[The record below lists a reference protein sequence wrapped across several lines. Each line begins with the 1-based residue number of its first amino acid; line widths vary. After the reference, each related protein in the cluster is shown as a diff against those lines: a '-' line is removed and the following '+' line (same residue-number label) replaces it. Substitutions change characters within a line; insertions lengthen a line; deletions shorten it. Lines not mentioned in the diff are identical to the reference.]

1 MFSTSRRC
9 PAFLGS
15 IAIAALTIGMC
26 HSAHAAP
33 AAADPLVAPD
43 AGTAQADVTQAIA
56 EGSSIVVTATR
67 ANEIAPVTAS
77 LQTTQPQ
84 AIISRSFIE
93 DSLPA
98 TADFNQIALISPS
111 VSNFGGANGGGLSES
126 KAQIRGF
133 QDAEYNITYD
143 GVPFGD
149 TNDPSHHSNTF
160 FPSNTIETLVVDRGP
175 GNASNLGIATFGGS
189 MNLFSRTTREDAS
202 AEFKGSYGSW
212 NTWLAR
218 AVLQSG
224 AIDALGGSEIMVSG
238 QHIESDGARSFSP
251 FKSNNIFGKMMIP
264 IGPDVKL
271 TLLATYNENT
281 FNQPDK
287 DGVTPGQQA
296 LYGKDFSLNDDPAS
310 QNYYGYNHTH
320 KTTDFEVVKLEA
332 NLSPTATFENRAYT
346 YSYDNETL
354 SGNDVTLFAAA
365 TPTSAA
371 DIAAAN
377 KVTLTPGAAKLF
389 GVPGYTK
396 TNKYRMW
403 GDIAK
408 SRITLFDFATL
419 TAGLWIE
426 HGDTYRQQRDVD
438 LVTMAP
444 NFAEK
449 AVKNPVTGVA
459 TPADIKFDQNSET
472 NHVEEFAELELRP
485 FPGLTVTPGF
495 KHVEFTRKIMADY
508 NQTTRYAQNV
518 SDTYT
523 ADLPFLT
530 ANYAVNDR
538 MAVYGQFAKG
548 FLAPPLSVLYV
559 AKPDLSTVAPQK
571 STNYQ
576 AGFVYHGSHLS
587 IDADVYYIDFNNKF
601 TSFTSAVP
609 GEGTIF
615 INQGKAVYKGVEGQ
629 ATYAFANGLAVFAN
643 ASRNYAKTNNDG
655 LPHTQIANAPMW
667 TAAGGV
673 LFKSGPLRFSLIDKY
688 TGPQYAADGEP
699 AAYRLSGYNTAILSA
714 RYDIGP
720 VRIGVEVNDLFN
732 SRRATNITANKAYTD
747 PVTKVVSQPYD
758 QYYYQ
763 PGRSITGDITLS
775 F

>member
-1 MFSTSRRC
+1 MKSFTPRHR
-9 PAFLGS
+9 ALLGT
-15 IAIAALTIGMC
+15 IATAALLTGIGTP
-26 HSAHAAP
+26 AHAAGTS
-33 AAADPLVAPD
+33 AD
-43 AGTAQADVTQAIA
+43 ADQAIG
-56 EGSSIVVTATR
+56 EGSNIVVTATKP
-67 ANEIAPVTAS
+67 NEAAPVTAS
-77 LQTTQPQ
+77 LKATQPQ

-111 VSNFGGANGGGLSES
+111 VSNFGGVNGAGLSES

-160 FPSNTIETLVVDRGP
+160 FPSNTVETLVVDRGP

-189 MNLFSRTTREDAS
+189 MNLFSRATREDPS
-202 AEFKGSYGSW
+202 AELKASYGTW
-212 NTWLAR
+212 NTWLTR

-224 AIDALGGSEIMVSG
+224 AIDKLGGTEVMLSG
-238 QHIESDGARSFSP
+238 QHIESDGARSYSP
-251 FKSNNIFGKMMIP
+251 FKSNNIFGKVMIP

-271 TLLATYNENT
+271 TLLGTYNENS

-287 DGVTPGQQA
+287 DGVTSGQKA
-296 LYGKDFSLNDDPAS
+296 LYGKNFSLNNDPNS
-310 QNYYGYNHTH
+310 QSFYGYNYTH
-320 KTTDFEVVKLEA
+320 KTTDFEIVKLEA

-346 YSYDNETL
+346 YSYDNETV

-377 KVTLTPGAAKLF
+377 TVVLTPGGAKTF

-396 TNKYRMW
+396 SNKYRMW

-408 SRITLFDFATL
+408 TRVKLADFATV
-419 TAGLWIE
+419 TVGAWIE
-426 HGDTYRQQRDVD
+426 HGDTYRQQRDVN
-438 LVTMAP
+438 LGTLAR
-444 NFAEK
+444 NYIEK
-449 AVKNPVTGVA
+449 AVSNPVTKA
-459 TPADIKFDQNSET
+459 TTPADIKFDQDSET
-472 NHVEEFAELELRP
+472 NHSELFAELELRP
-485 FPGLTVTPGF
+485 FPGLTLTPGF
-495 KHVEFTRKIMADY
+495 KHVDFERKINAAY
-508 NQTTRYAQNV
+508 NQTTRFEQHISNNYK
-518 SDTYT
+518 

-530 ANYAVNDR
+530 VNYAVNDHF
-538 MAVYGQFAKG
+538 ATYAQFAKG

-559 AKPDLSTVAPQK
+559 ANPQLSTVAPQK

-587 IDADVYYIDFNNKF
+587 LDADIYYIDFNNKF
-601 TSFTSAVP
+601 TSFVSPVP
-609 GEGTIF
+609 GEGTVF
-615 INQGKAVYKGVEGQ
+615 VNQGKAVYKGVEGQ
-629 ATYAFANGLAVFAN
+629 ATYAFANGLALFAN

-655 LPHTQIANAPMW
+655 VAHSQVPNAPQW

-673 LFKSGPLRFSLIDKY
+673 LFKHGPVSFSLIDKF
-688 TGPQYAADGEP
+688 TGPQFATDGEDP
-699 AAYRLSGYNTAILSA
+699 RYRISGYNTAILSA
-714 RYDIGP
+714 RYSFGIFRVDI
-720 VRIGVEVNDLFN
+720 EVNDLFN
-732 SRRATNITANKAYTD
+732 STHATNISAGKAYTD
-747 PVTKVVSQPYD
+747 PTTKAVSQPYD
-758 QYYYQ
+758 QYFYQ
-763 PGRSITGDITLS
+763 PGRSVTGDITVS